1 MNRDRDRV
9 AIGDDLTITLSGR
22 VVDVAYANGEIKWVR
37 IESPKGASKLFFPS
51 QWADFTFTAIPDEDF
66 KARWSA

>member
-9 AIGDDLTITLSGR
+9 AIGDDLTVAFSGR
-22 VVDVAYANGEIKWVR
+22 VVDVSYANGEVRWVR
-37 IESPKGASKLFFPS
+37 LQSPKGHTKLLFPD
-51 QWADFTFTAIPDEDF
+51 QFPDFTFTVIPDEDF